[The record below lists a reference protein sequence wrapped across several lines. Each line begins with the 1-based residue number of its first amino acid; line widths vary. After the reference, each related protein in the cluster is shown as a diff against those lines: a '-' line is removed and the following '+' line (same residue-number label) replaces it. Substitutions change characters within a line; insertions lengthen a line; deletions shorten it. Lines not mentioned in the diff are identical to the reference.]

1 MPFSFTLQ
9 RARLVAA
16 AAAVAALAAPAGA
29 LAATQNDTTQF
40 SVTGGTLT
48 FSSAPDLPNLPA
60 VTVNGSSQNTT
71 AQMTNFTVT
80 DATGS
85 GAGWNVTVNG
95 DATGGKSA
103 VFKACCP
110 NASCGTD
117 SGPGYVAGGA
127 TLAADSLVLNSTS
140 ATFSPA
146 TSAPTHQ
153 CNSGCN
159 VDHGTAVKVVSAA
172 TNNGMGAF
180 ATSGWGAS
188 SLTLTTPANLAA
200 LQTNEVYR
208 LDLLWSLT
216 SGP

>member
-1 MPFSFTLQ
+1 MPFSFIFR
-9 RARLVAA
+9 RAHL
-16 AAAVAALAAPAGA
+16 AAAVAALAALAAPSGA

-40 SVTGGTLT
+40 TVTAGSLT

-60 VTVNGSSQNTT
+60 VTVTGASQNTT

-95 DATGGKSA
+95 DGTGGKSA
-103 VFKACCP
+103 VFKAYCP

-127 TLAADSLVLNSTS
+127 TLPADSLALNSTGAS
-140 ATFSPA
+140 FSPSS
-146 TSAPTHQ
+146 SAPTHQ
-153 CNSGCN
+153 CGSSCN
-159 VDHGTAVKVVSAA
+159 VDHATAVKIVSASA
-172 TNNGMGAF
+172 NNGMGAF
-180 ATSGWGAS
+180 VTSGWGAS
-188 SLTLTTPANLAA
+188 SLSLATPASLAA

-208 LDLLWSLT
+208 IDLLWSLT

>member
-1 MPFSFTLQ
+1 MTSFSLL
-9 RARLVAA
+9 ARFVLST
-16 AAAVAALAAPAGA
+16 AVAGLLAPAGA

-48 FSSAPDLPNLPA
+48 FDTAPAMPTLTG
-60 VTVNGSSQNTT
+60 VTVTGASQTTNT
-71 AQMTNFTVT
+71 QMTNFAVK

-95 DATGGKSA
+95 QSGAGKSD
-103 VFKACCP
+103 VFAAYCP

-117 SGPGYVAGGA
+117 SGPGYVPSGA
-127 TLAADSLVLNSTS
+127 TLSANSLVLNSTS
-140 ATFSPA
+140 ASFTPGS
-146 TSAPTHQ
+146 SAPTHQ

-159 VDHGTAVKVVSAA
+159 VDSASPVKTVSAA
-172 TNNGMGAF
+172 VNNGMGTF
-180 ATSGWGAS
+180 TTTGWSATSLALS
-188 SLTLTTPANLAA
+188 TPANLQA

-208 LDLLWSLT
+208 VDLLWSLT